1 MEDTL
6 AYSAKIKAPTE
17 DDYSKNVEIMK
28 NPQKYQAMEA
38 MPTKIKYEVVHAPV
52 DYYYWLP
59 FWGYLLYDNYKD
71 EFYRGVHSKDQ
82 AILAQKGYKA
92 R

>member
-1 MEDTL
+1 MKL
-6 AYSAKIKAPTE
+6 PTD
-17 DDYSKNVEIMK
+17 DDYKKNVEIMK

-38 MPTKIKYEVVHAPV
+38 VTCKIENETIHPPV

-59 FWGYLLYDNYKD
+59 FWGYLLYDNYQD

-82 AILAQKGYKA
+82 AILAHKVFKA
-92 R
+92 G